1 MHGAA
6 TASIPYMTL
15 LEKFAVALMA
25 GSWAITAT
33 ILMLPFVYLEYN
45 RVVVAAGIYFVSQVV
60 FWAGCAI
67 GGRELVRRYRER
79 FAWLDWTK
87 RLKRRAE

>member
-1 MHGAA
+1 M
-6 TASIPYMTL
+6 
-15 LEKFAVALMA
+15 EKFAVVLMA

-33 ILMLPFVYLEYN
+33 ILLLPFVDVEYN

-79 FAWLDWTK
+79 FPWLSWISMLRK
-87 RLKRRAE
+87 RS

>member
-1 MHGAA
+1 
-6 TASIPYMTL
+6 MTV
-15 LEKFAVALMA
+15 LEKLAVVLIA

-33 ILMLPFVYLEYN
+33 ILLLPFVDLEYN
-45 RVVVAAGIYFVSQVV
+45 RLAVAGGVYFTSQVV

-67 GGRELVRRYRER
+67 GGRELVRRYHER
-79 FAWLDWTK
+79 FPWLDWTR

>member
-1 MHGAA
+1 M
-6 TASIPYMTL
+6 
-15 LEKFAVALMA
+15 EKFAVVLMA

-33 ILMLPFVYLEYN
+33 ILLLPFVDLEYN

-79 FAWLDWTK
+79 FPWLSWISML
-87 RLKRRAE
+87 RNRS

>member
-1 MHGAA
+1 M
-6 TASIPYMTL
+6 
-15 LEKFAVALMA
+15 EKFAVVLMA

-33 ILMLPFVYLEYN
+33 ILLLPFVDVEYN

-79 FAWLDWTK
+79 FPWLSWISMLRK
-87 RLKRRAE
+87 RG